1 MAIWFEL
8 GIFVV
13 VLVFG
18 LWQIND
24 VKKARRAT
32 QSRREAEARM
42 AALRSKTDAEPNE
55 TPPIPPA

>member
-42 AALRSKTDAEPNE
+42 AAQREAAASND

>member
-8 GIFVV
+8 GIFLV
-13 VLVFG
+13 VLAFG

-32 QSRREAEARM
+32 QSRREAEARL
-42 AALRSKTDAEPNE
+42 AAQREAAASND

>member
-8 GIFVV
+8 GIFVM

-32 QSRREAEARM
+32 QSRREAEARL
-42 AALRSKTDAEPNE
+42 AAQREAAASND

>member
-32 QSRREAEARM
+32 QSRREAEARL
-42 AALRSKTDAEPNE
+42 AAQRDAAAPND

>member
-13 VLVFG
+13 VLIFG

-32 QSRREAEARM
+32 QSRREAEARL
-42 AALRSKTDAEPNE
+42 AAQREAAASND

>member
-24 VKKARRAT
+24 VKKARQAT
-32 QSRREAEARM
+32 QSRREAEARL
-42 AALRSKTDAEPNE
+42 AAQREAAASND

>member
-13 VLVFG
+13 VLIFG

-42 AALRSKTDAEPNE
+42 AAQREAAASND

>member
-32 QSRREAEARM
+32 QSRREAEARL
-42 AALRSKTDAEPNE
+42 AAQREAAASND